1 MAQSPWLESGV
12 DRSSAQ
18 RAFTLQSAHQRRGG
32 EPPASDER
40 IARLTRANLFVVG
53 ADDVVA
59 QLVSSL
65 WPYLEPP
72 VVVRRRGEPLRLVP
86 TSRPVG
92 TIVVYDVDT
101 LTHDEQQVL
110 NLWVCAGNG
119 HSRVV
124 STAST
129 SLLPMVEAGLFDD
142 ALYYRLNVVT
152 IDLTSPIPR

>member
-1 MAQSPWLESGV
+1 MAQSLRLESGV
-12 DRSSAQ
+12 ERSSAR
-18 RAFTLQSAHQRRGG
+18 RAVTPQSAQRRGG
-32 EPPASDER
+32 GPPASDAR
-40 IARLTRANLFVVG
+40 IARLTRVNLFVVG
-53 ADDVVA
+53 ADDLVA

-72 VVVRRRGEPLRLVP
+72 LVVRRRGEPLSRAP

-110 NLWVCAGNG
+110 NLWVGAGNG
-119 HSRVV
+119 HCRVV

-152 IDLTSPIPR
+152 IDLTSPIPL

>member
-1 MAQSPWLESGV
+1 MSQSLRLESGV

-18 RAFTLQSAHQRRGG
+18 RGFTPQSAHQRHGG
-32 EPPASDER
+32 EPPGSDER

-65 WPYLEPP
+65 WPYLDPP
-72 VVVRRRGEPLRLVP
+72 VAVRRRGEPLGLAP
-86 TSRPVG
+86 ISRPIG

-101 LTHDEQQVL
+101 LTHDEQQAL
-110 NLWVCAGNG
+110 KLWVCAGNG
-119 HSRVV
+119 NSRVV